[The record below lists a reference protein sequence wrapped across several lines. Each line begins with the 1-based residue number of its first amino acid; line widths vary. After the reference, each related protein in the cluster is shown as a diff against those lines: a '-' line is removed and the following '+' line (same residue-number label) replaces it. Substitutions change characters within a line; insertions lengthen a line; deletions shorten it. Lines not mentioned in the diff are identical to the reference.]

1 MEVYGYTPA
10 PHQQAVHNCIT
21 QHPNNAVVVVKSCRQ
36 VGKTLLLSNEL
47 LRCSINNKNA
57 VSLVI
62 SQTLEASRKIF
73 RDIDLAIEGTP
84 VIKKKNETLLTLEFV
99 NGSIIYFR
107 SQIQGDAI
115 RGLTVKNGGMLAVD
129 ECAYIDSDFFFG
141 VLLPTTT
148 VHKALVLLTST
159 PRFKQG
165 VFFQYFTQGKQ
176 GTPGVY
182 AFDFMEYDLSAFI
195 TPEQKEA
202 YKKVMP
208 KNQYLTEIEGEF
220 LDGTSVLF
228 EGYKERISKAPG
240 ERTQNM
246 YMGIDWGTGQDQ
258 DRTAISIIN
267 SQGQQVYTEAFND
280 KNTTQTV
287 ERISRVWEEWGKPS
301 IMAEKN
307 GVGKP
312 YCDLLKDRKIPI
324 TEWTTTNQSKNDLV
338 KHLQVA
344 FEQGN
349 ITLLP
354 DQRQEDELSYYEA
367 TYNPKTGNVSYNA
380 PKGLHDDT
388 VIALLLSWECY
399 LQRVTYAVYCFG
411 KS

>member
-1 MEVYGYTPA
+1 MPTFTGYIPA
-10 PHQQAVHNCIT
+10 KHQRVVHNAIGKNPKGSTFVICSPR
-21 QHPNNAVVVVKSCRQ
+21 QSGKS
-36 VGKTLLLSNEL
+36 TLIINEI
-47 LRCSINNKNA
+47 LRCSINNKDA
-57 VSLVI
+57 VSLSI
-62 SQTLEASRKIF
+62 SLTLDAARKLY
-73 RDIDLAIEGTP
+73 RDIVKAVDGSGVLS
-84 VIKKKNETLLTLEFV
+84 KKNDTLLSLEFIT
-99 NGSIIYFR
+99 GSIVYFR
-107 SQIQGDAI
+107 SGEQRDTL
-115 RGLTVKNGGMLAVD
+115 RGMTIKNGGMLFVD
-129 ECAYIDSDFFFG
+129 EAAYQDDEFFYG
-141 VLLPTTT
+141 VLLPM
-148 VHKALVLLTST
+148 VNVYKADIVLTST

-165 VFFQYFTQGKQ
+165 FFFKYYAQGKQ
-176 GTPGVY
+176 GTPGIFSFNF
-182 AFDFMEYDLSAFI
+182 ADYDLSAFI

-202 YKKVMP
+202 YKRVMP
-208 KNQYLTEIEGEF
+208 KNQYITEIEGEF

-228 EGYKERISKAPG
+228 EGFKERILTPG

-267 SQGQQVYTEAFND
+267 SQGQQVYTESFND

-388 VIALLLSWECY
+388 VIALMLSWECY